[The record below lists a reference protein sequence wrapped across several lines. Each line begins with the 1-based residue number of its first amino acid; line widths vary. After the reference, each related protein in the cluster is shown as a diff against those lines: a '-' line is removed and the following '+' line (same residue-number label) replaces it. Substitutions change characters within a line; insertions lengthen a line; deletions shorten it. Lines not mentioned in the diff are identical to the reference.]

1 MLTIALLNENAQLN
15 DYSIVET
22 KDYIPNL
29 PLKLNIQIGDNETGL
44 RLMAQATPSKM
55 NLIFQNSDGTEL
67 TKAAAAMFNPADM
80 SMWTVSLT
88 ASESNA
94 IVGSNFQVVLDMAG
108 DSTLPDLS
116 DATDLR
122 SGMAY
127 SKLSKITFDGE
138 C

>member
-44 RLMAQATPSKM
+44 RLM